1 VHRLI
6 AYYWQVGTLNYPVI
20 CEVFAFVYLVP
31 QYLAPTLVLGFT
43 VERFIAICYPYQVR
57 RAPVFPP
64 KISRPLLRR
73 GSVAEWLACWMQAQ
87 KGLGSIRSRDA
98 VG

>member
-57 RAPVFPP
+57 RAPVF
-64 KISRPLLRR
+64 RR
-73 GSVAEWLACWMQAQ
+73 KFLDRFYAVA
-87 KGLGSIRSRDA
+87 R
-98 VG
+98 